1 MDLSREMV
9 VILMYEQLVD
19 LMCEIVVDLL
29 RILTLF

>member
-9 VILMYEQLVD
+9 VILMCEQLVD

-29 RILTLF
+29 RILTW